1 MMSSLSAANLHRAGE
16 VHLPGSCNACR
27 AAHLSMAAAAKCQLP
42 SSLNARQA
50 IINHHWVPA
59 TMLEKLEHIQATCS
73 MLVCYYQ
80 VQKQLLPA
88 GHSCECTQKPWVV
101 LKASLQCSAQQTVIL
116 GRPQSCAKGFIC
128 LPGC

>member
-1 MMSSLSAANLHRAGE
+1 
-16 VHLPGSCNACR
+16 
-27 AAHLSMAAAAKCQLP
+27 
-42 SSLNARQA
+42 
-50 IINHHWVPA
+50 VPA

-116 GRPQSCAKGFIC
+116 GRPQSCAKASSAC
-128 LPGC
+128 LDADTQPMQQNCI